1 VSFISRLFGLDKG
14 EKKDI
19 QQVRFLGETED
30 KVTHTVPISKEIPK
44 EHYIIKHNGEYLIFD
59 SKEEM
64 PEELRKGIDEIES
77 LNSISSVYNVI
88 VDGQRRRYSS
98 YAEIPEDIRKVVE
111 KKRT

>member
-1 VSFISRLFGLDKG
+1 MSFIGRLFGLGKE
-14 EKKDI
+14 EKKES

-30 KVTHTVPISKEIPK
+30 KITHTMPISKEMPK

-64 PEELRKGIDEIES
+64 PEELREGIDEIES
-77 LNSISSVYNVI
+77 LESISSVYNVI
-88 VDGQRRRYSS
+88 VDGQRRRYGS
-98 YAEIPEDIRKVVE
+98 YSEIPEDIRKVVD